1 MLPSIPRL
9 IFYSSVLF
17 WYSPGLPAQTR
28 EQLLE
33 RQLQQLEER
42 LRQVEEEMERR
53 KQEAVQQPRGTTQEE
68 GPAPV
73 QFTPFWNRDEPEVHG
88 PLRDV
93 YDKPFLLS
101 AWQRVHI
108 GGYTESEYHDFEEPN
123 LGIPQGFRMHRTN
136 LFLFSEIADTIRFGS
151 ELEFETEFSTGHDR
165 PSSDI
170 EVKVEMAFVDWMLF
184 RELTL
189 RAGAILVPIGRVN
202 VNHDGPVRQFTDR
215 PLVDR
220 FVIPTTYTDAGA
232 GVYGDFD
239 IEEAFSI
246 GYQAYAINGL
256 NLLNDGQMPV
266 PVTELWDLMR
276 EGRKGTGGDNNKV
289 PAGVG
294 RLALQLLDRA
304 EVGGSLYGGTYDD
317 KNDNLLVIYAG
328 DTAIVQP
335 IGSAS
340 LVLEGEI
347 SVADF
352 RRDAIA
358 KAAGIPDRFWGYYV
372 QGAVHGMPEML
383 RKGLPRIFGAQ
394 GAEFS
399 LALKYDFV
407 DLAGDEGAAIEPGLN
422 FKPVAD
428 TVLKFSYRFNQKS
441 IGSRSLPRRSF
452 DDSGFVFSISTYF

>member
-1 MLPSIPRL
+1 MHPSTHWL
-9 IFYSSVLF
+9 IFCSAVLL
-17 WYSPGLPAQTR
+17 WCSPDLPAQTR
-28 EQLLE
+28 EQMLE
-33 RQLQQLEER
+33 RQLEALEKR
-42 LRQVEEEMERR
+42 LRRVEKEMEGSPQDAERQSR
-53 KQEAVQQPRGTTQEE
+53 EE
-68 GPAPV
+68 SPASV
-73 QFTPFWNRDEPEVHG
+73 QFTPFWSRDEPEVHG

-108 GGYTESEYHDFEEPN
+108 GGYTESEYHGFEEPH

-136 LFLFSEIADTIRFGS
+136 IFLFSEVAETIRFGS
-151 ELEFETEFSTGHDR
+151 ELEFETEFSPGHDR

-170 EVKVEMAFVDWMLF
+170 EVKVEMAFVDWMLS

-189 RAGAILVPIGRVN
+189 RAGAILVPIGRTN

-215 PLVDR
+215 SLVDR
-220 FVIPTTYTDAGA
+220 FVIPTTYTDAGV
-232 GVYGDFD
+232 GLHGDFEV
-239 IEEAFSI
+239 EEAFSI

-266 PVTELWDLMR
+266 PVTELGDLMR
-276 EGRKGTGGDNNKV
+276 EGRKGTGGDNNKT

-294 RLALQLLDRA
+294 RLAFQILDLA

-317 KNDNLLVIYAG
+317 RNDNVLFIYAG

-335 IGSAS
+335 LGSAT
-340 LVLEGEI
+340 LVLEGEV

-352 RRDAIA
+352 QRDAIA
-358 KAAGIPDRFWGYYV
+358 RAAGIPDRFWGYYA
-372 QGAVHGMPEML
+372 QGSIHGMPEVL
-383 RKGLPRIFGAQ
+383 RRCFPRIFDGP
-394 GAEFS
+394 GTEFS

-407 DLAGDEGAAIEPGLN
+407 DLAGDEGSAIEPGIN

-428 TVLKFSYRFNQKS
+428 TVLKLSYRFNQKS
-441 IGSRSLPRRSF
+441 IGDRALPGHSF
-452 DDSGFVFSISTYF
+452 DDSGFIFSISTYF